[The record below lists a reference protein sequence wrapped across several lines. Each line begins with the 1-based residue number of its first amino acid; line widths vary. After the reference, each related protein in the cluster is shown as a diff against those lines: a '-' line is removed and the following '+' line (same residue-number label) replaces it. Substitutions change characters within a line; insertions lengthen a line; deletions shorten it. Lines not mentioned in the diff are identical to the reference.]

1 MIPNLATHMNRDAND
16 GHKIDV
22 QGEVCP
28 VLSLN
33 EDTKLM
39 PIVAK
44 AADVKEKD
52 IADADLFLVCRS
64 EGCIWGAE
72 NEFISSP
79 KLDDIECAFTTMNA
93 FEAACENLSSLSKV
107 PVCCVFDNEEVG
119 SGTRQGADS
128 TLLGD
133 TLMRIFAA
141 LNKGNVDFESYNI
154 ALAKSFMVSADNAH
168 AVHPNYVNS
177 ADPVNRPVINGGIV
191 IKFNAAQKYTTDAL
205 SSAFF
210 KNVCEKAGVPVQ
222 VFTNNSNVAGG
233 STLGNISQAHVS
245 IPCVDIGLAQWA
257 MHSPYET
264 AGKKDVSYMIKAITE
279 FYKSPFEIIIE

>member
-1 MIPNLATHMNRDAND
+1 MTEEKKLIDFIKKSPSCFHVVKNFENELSDKGFEKLEEGKKWNIRRGGKYFVTRNSSSILAFAIPETGIDSGFMITASHSDSPSFKIKANPEMKSAGCVKLNVEKYGGMLINPWFDRPLSLAGRVIYKKADSKGQTVLAQKLVNVDRDLLMIPNLAIHMNRDAND

-107 PVCCVFDNEEVG
+107 PVFNI
-119 SGTRQGADS
+119 TWRY
-128 TLLGD
+128 
-133 TLMRIFAA
+133 
-141 LNKGNVDFESYNI
+141 SYENFRS
-154 ALAKSFMVSADNAH
+154 LK
-168 AVHPNYVNS
+168 
-177 ADPVNRPVINGGIV
+177 
-191 IKFNAAQKYTTDAL
+191 
-205 SSAFF
+205 
-210 KNVCEKAGVPVQ
+210 
-222 VFTNNSNVAGG
+222 
-233 STLGNISQAHVS
+233 
-245 IPCVDIGLAQWA
+245 
-257 MHSPYET
+257 
-264 AGKKDVSYMIKAITE
+264 
-279 FYKSPFEIIIE
+279 